1 MSIKRYFVEQLL
13 SYKEKFPILALNG
26 PRQSGKSTMLKNSF
40 SNYTYVSL
48 EDTDNRFF
56 AESSSWA
63 SRFLD

>member
-1 MSIKRYFVEQLL
+1 MSIKRYFVEHLL
-13 SYKEKFPILALNG
+13 SYKEKFPILALTG
-26 PRQSGKSTMLKNSF
+26 PRQSGKSTMLKNLF

>member
-1 MSIKRYFVEQLL
+1 MSIKRYFIEQLL
-13 SYKEKFPILALNG
+13 SYEKKFPILALTG
-26 PRQSGKSTMLKNSF
+26 PRQPGKSTMLKNLF

-63 SRFLD
+63 SCFLD